1 MTPSVV
7 ADKLLEIEAR
17 VADLDW
23 IRNGVNVW
31 PMYRCLLLLRLFEEL
46 VATPSARTPKVS
58 LSQLRG
64 GLLPETR
71 DLTGCTVLLNDGFSL
86 QRLGDQTIDRF
97 CTPLSM
103 GLDRIGVP
111 NVLLDQG
118 FSITAGLAKR
128 VGVIGPA
135 ILRAKVRALLRARLT
150 SDPWVTHRHK
160 RLCEAATATGL
171 SSAVIPSARDLSA
184 RQAAMFDLA
193 DAFERLLNRLQAD
206 RVFQVSYY
214 SVAGYAMNLAGR
226 RLGLPVIDVQHGVIT
241 PLHLAYASWSLP
253 QGEDHLLPTAHWTWG
268 TAEAAV
274 VLAGRRPGDC
284 TAVAGGHPLVG
295 AWREG
300 WVPGVEDAREEARQL
315 RDRHSAVRHAL
326 VTLQPGLMGRADLE
340 PLLAVLAKRRDVFWW
355 FRLHPASKADLPE
368 LASMIDETGASYD
381 IETATRLPLL
391 SVLESVDV
399 NLTHSSTTVLE
410 AAVCGVPSILW
421 SPYGQELFDDMI
433 TTGEAYPAMDEAAI
447 MQLLTS
453 LPDRVRPY
461 GRPTSQF
468 TTALRTFTR

>member
-1 MTPSVV
+1 MTPTVV
-7 ADKLLEIEAR
+7 ANKLLEIEAR

-46 VATPSARTPKVS
+46 VATPSVRTPKVS
-58 LSQLRG
+58 LSNLWG
-64 GLLPETR
+64 GALPETG
-71 DLTGCTVLLNDGFSL
+71 DLTSCTVLLNDGFSL

-111 NVLLDQG
+111 NVVLDQG
-118 FSITAGLAKR
+118 FSSTAGLAKR
-128 VGVIGPA
+128 AGVIGPT
-135 ILRAKVRALLRARLT
+135 ILRAKVRGLLRARLT
-150 SDPWVTHRHK
+150 PDPWVSHRHE
-160 RLCEAATATGL
+160 RLCQAATTTGL
-171 SSAVIPSARDLSA
+171 GSAVIPTARDLFA

-193 DAFERLLNRLQAD
+193 GAFERLLVRLKAD

-214 SVAGYAMNLAGR
+214 SVAGYAMNLAAR

-241 PLHLAYASWSLP
+241 PLHLAYANWSLP
-253 QGEDHLLPTAHWTWG
+253 EGEDHLLPTAHWTWG
-268 TAEAAV
+268 AAEAAV

-300 WVPGVEDAREEARQL
+300 WLPGVEDARAEALQL
-315 RDRHSAVRHAL
+315 RDSHSAMRHAL
-326 VTLQPGLMGRADLE
+326 VTLQPGLMSRADLE
-340 PLLAVLAKRRDVFWW
+340 PLLAVLTKRRDVFWW
-355 FRLHPASKADLPE
+355 FRLHPASKSDLPE
-368 LASMIDETGASYD
+368 LASLIDETGASYD

-410 AAVCGVPSILW
+410 AAAFGVPSILW
-421 SPYGQELFDDMI
+421 SPYGQELFDDI
-433 TTGEAYPAMDEAAI
+433 IGTGDAYPAVDEAAI
-447 MQLLTS
+447 MRLLIS
-453 LPDRVRPY
+453 LPDRVRRGGSPA
-461 GRPTSQF
+461 SQF
-468 TTALRTFTR
+468 TTALGTFTR